1 MNRIKNAAL
10 SVAAFLLAA
19 ALTPL
24 VVLWVYVVGPTDDGT
39 DWPDDDEVRS
49 NNERSSPGPPRNSRF
64 APPRFVASPNGSR
77 NDLKASTSAP
87 RRTGWQAKAPPER
100 ETSTVTSGP
109 RQRAPTLFPRLPPR
123 RHEDRNA
130 RQCRPD
136 ASQRTPYN
144 RCLAYASSTAH
155 PSPPRC
161 VNPALVL
168 NRPTAEC
175 VSPLPGAK
183 GFVRVGVEGNKRETR
198 S

>member
-1 MNRIKNAAL
+1 M
-10 SVAAFLLAA
+10 SLACNGHEA
-19 ALTPL
+19 PPDNPRGDAQG
-24 VVLWVYVVGPTDDGT
+24 LWTVPTGPTTTRCDRTMNDHL
-39 DWPDDDEVRS
+39 R
-49 NNERSSPGPPRNSRF
+49 GPPGTAVSR
-64 APPRFVASPNGSR
+64 PPRFVASPNGSR